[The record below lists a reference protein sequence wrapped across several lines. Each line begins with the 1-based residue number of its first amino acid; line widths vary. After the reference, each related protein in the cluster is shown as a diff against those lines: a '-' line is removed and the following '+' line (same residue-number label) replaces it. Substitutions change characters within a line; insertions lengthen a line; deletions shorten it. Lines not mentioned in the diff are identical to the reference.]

1 VIKSFEFYEVEDPE
15 HMFGEGKCPLTY
27 LCPTHSIIHLPTF
40 TQLIHKDLLV
50 FYLFM
55 SLITYLGRIISG
67 LALC

>member
-1 VIKSFEFYEVEDPE
+1 
-15 HMFGEGKCPLTY
+15 MFGEGKCPLTY